1 MEEATIDLMARH
13 AALLERVAKLERALE
28 AIQHD
33 IEHRQQ
39 ADLRLDE
46 NVILAIAQDALSD

>member
-1 MEEATIDLMARH
+1 MYESEEATEIRH
-13 AALLERVAKLERALE
+13 VALLERVAKLERALE